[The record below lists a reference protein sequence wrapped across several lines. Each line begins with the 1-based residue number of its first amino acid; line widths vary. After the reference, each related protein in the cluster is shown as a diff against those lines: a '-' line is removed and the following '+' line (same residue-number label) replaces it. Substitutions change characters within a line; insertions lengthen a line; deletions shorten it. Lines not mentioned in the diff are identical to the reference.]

1 MCQGEV
7 RIPTVSSVA
16 ALVAAPLYNWAFIN
30 ALGLGLDGAAMAVN
44 AVQVQTTNLQ
54 GAGPGSLKMLRWCRG
69 RSSAAAAQH
78 GLQLRRPPARV
89 LPALRCR
96 RPLR

>member
-44 AVQVQTTNLQ
+44 AVQVQTTNLHKGQ
-54 GAGPGSLKMLRWCRG
+54 GLALLRCCAGAGGAPRLLLHSTACN
-69 RSSAAAAQH
+69 
-78 GLQLRRPPARV
+78 
-89 LPALRCR
+89 
-96 RPLR
+96 